1 MELMDYFK
9 TIILISLFYS
19 VCITSISR
27 TIPSDALRFVSSFNT
42 GGNFDVEIV
51 QAKIE
56 QGVKQQTTLPIIDVG
71 ALVFYSG
78 NIFLDLLLN
87 FVFALPQLIT
97 MVIAGVGF
105 LVSFDKELIV
115 MVQTFLTAII
125 SIMYFIGLIQMLL
138 NIRSGGR
145 VVG

>member
-19 VCITSISR
+19 VCITGISR
-27 TIPSDALRFVSSFNT
+27 TIPSDALKFVSTFNT
-42 GGNFDVEIV
+42 NDNFNVEIV

-56 QGVKQQTTLPIIDVG
+56 QGVKQQTTLPLIDVG

-87 FVFALPQLIT
+87 FVFALPQLLT

-105 LVSFDKELIV
+105 LVSFDKELVV
-115 MVQTFLTAII
+115 MVQTFLSAII
-125 SIMYFIGLIQMLL
+125 GIMYFIGLIQMLL
-138 NIRSGGR
+138 NIRSGGK